1 MDKMKYPHL
10 FSPITLAGTLF
21 RNRIFASPTG
31 TAYMSSQHY
40 PIQETNAYYERKA
53 IGGAASV
60 CVGDAVVCSK
70 HGRFNNG
77 HLVLDD
83 PGAQASLS
91 RLSDSITRHGAVA
104 SIELSHS
111 GSHAHSSAREGNQL
125 YGPMEYVTDA
135 GYHVEAM
142 TEEKIFEIVEQ
153 HAAAALFAKRCGFG
167 MVTIHGGHGWLLT
180 EFMSPKS
187 NQRTD
192 RWGGNPENRCRFAV
206 EVCKAVR
213 RAVGPRFPIEMRISG
228 SECNPAGY
236 DIDEGVEIAK
246 QLDGHLDLIHVSAGS
261 HEVWDVFTVTHPD
274 MFLPDGVNVK
284 YAAEIKKH
292 VKTSKVATVGA
303 LADVEL
309 MEEIIASGQAD
320 VIEAARGLIADP
332 DLPLKARSGREA
344 DIDKCMRC
352 LWCFSSHMSKGQFA
366 CSINPVI
373 GNEVENKWIVQPAAK
388 KKILIAGGGIGGM
401 QAALTAAQRGHA
413 VTLCEKSDKLG
424 GVLNCEH
431 EVSFKKPLTEHIER
445 QIRRLA
451 ESNVD
456 VRLNTEVTPGLA
468 EQLAPDVIIASIG
481 SRAVKPNI
489 PGIDNANV
497 FGAEEVYLDPE
508 IAGKNV
514 VILGGG
520 LVGTELAIHLA
531 ALGRNV
537 SIVEMA
543 PVLGDGGNIL
553 HGLAIRLE
561 LGRKKVAVNLSLTA
575 LEITDK
581 GLVAEVNAS
590 AAAGAAGFGAGGAAR
605 SAGGAAGAGAAA
617 VVGERKLFE
626 ADTVIYAAGQAP
638 LRDEADALRF
648 CAPEFYQIGD
658 CVTPKSIAEATR
670 LAYNVTRDIGR
681 F

>member
-1 MDKMKYPHL
+1 MEKLKYPHL

-21 RNRIFASPTG
+21 KNRIFASPTG

-77 HLVLDD
+77 HIVLDD
-83 PGAQASLS
+83 PGALSSLS
-91 RLSDSITRHGAVA
+91 RLSDAITRHGAVA

-125 YGPMEYVTDA
+125 FGPMEYVTEA
-135 GYHVEAM
+135 GHKVEAM
-142 TEEKIFEIVEQ
+142 TEEKIFEVIEQ
-153 HAAAALFAKRCGFG
+153 HAAAALFAKQCGFG

-180 EFMSPKS
+180 EFMSPVS
-187 NQRTD
+187 NRRTD
-192 RWGGNPENRCRFAV
+192 RWGGSPENRCRLAV

-213 RAVGPRFPIEMRISG
+213 KAVGPAFPIEMRISG
-228 SECNPAGY
+228 SECNPGGY
-236 DIDEGVEIAK
+236 DIDEGVAIAK

-292 VKTSKVATVGA
+292 VKQSAVATVGA
-303 LADVEL
+303 LADPAL

-320 VIEAARGLIADP
+320 VVEVARGLIADP
-332 DLPLKARSGREA
+332 DLPNKARSGIGEVN
-344 DIDKCMRC
+344 KCMRC
-352 LWCFSSHMSKGQFA
+352 LWCFSSHMTKGLFA

-373 GNEVENKWIVQPAAK
+373 GAEIENKWEIQPAGK
-388 KKILIAGGGIGGM
+388 KKILVAGGGVGGM
-401 QAALTAAQRGHA
+401 QAAITAAKRGHS
-413 VTLCEKSDKLG
+413 VTLCEMSGKLG

-431 EVSFKKPLTEHIER
+431 DVAFKKPLTEYLER
-445 QIRRLA
+445 QARLLKSCGA
-451 ESNVD
+451 KVI
-456 VRLNTEVTPGLA
+456 LNTQVTPELA
-468 EQLAPDVIIASIG
+468 RELSPDVIIASLG
-481 SRAVKPNI
+481 SRAFKPDI
-489 PGIDNANV
+489 PGIDGANV
-497 FGAEEVYLDPE
+497 FGAEEIYLDPGK
-508 IAGKNV
+508 AGGKV

-520 LVGTELAIHLA
+520 LVGSELAIYLA
-531 ALGRNV
+531 GLGREV
-537 SIVEMA
+537 EIVEMA
-543 PVLGDGGNIL
+543 PALGDGGNRL

-561 LGRKKVAVNLSLTA
+561 LGRKKVAVNLSVTA
-575 LEITDK
+575 KEITDK
-581 GLVAEVNAS
+581 GLI
-590 AAAGAAGFGAGGAAR
+590 GT
-605 SAGGAAGAGAAA
+605 
-617 VVGERKLFE
+617 GENGDRLFE
-626 ADTVIYAAGQAP
+626 ADAVIYAAGQVP

-648 CAPEFYQIGD
+648 SAPEFYQIGD
-658 CVTPKSIAEATR
+658 CLAAKNIAETTR
-670 LAYNVTRDIGR
+670 QAFYTTRDIGR